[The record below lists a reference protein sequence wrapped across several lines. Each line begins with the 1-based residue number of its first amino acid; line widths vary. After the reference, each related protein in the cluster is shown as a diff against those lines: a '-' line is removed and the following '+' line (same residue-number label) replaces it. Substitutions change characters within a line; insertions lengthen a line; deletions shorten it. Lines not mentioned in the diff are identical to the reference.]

1 MAFRDREQAGQQ
13 LATRVAHLAAD
24 HPVVLGLARGGVP
37 VAREVARALDAE
49 LDVLVARKIGAPQ
62 YPEYALGAVAEGG
75 ALYVRPGALLEAGVD
90 EEALSALVRRE
101 TVELARRVR
110 AYRGGRPLPALEGR
124 TAIVVD
130 DGLATGT
137 TMRAALQ
144 ALRLRRP
151 ARLVLAVPVA
161 PRDTLQRLAAEV
173 DESVCLATP
182 SPFRA
187 VGEHYLRFP
196 QLEDDEVT
204 AALDSAQ
211 AGGAAQPAALR

>member
-13 LATRVAHLAAD
+13 LAGRLAHLAAE

-90 EEALSALVRRE
+90 EAALSALVRRE

-130 DGLATGT
+130 DGVATGAT
-137 TMRAALQ
+137 ARAAARAVREAGASRVLL
-144 ALRLRRP
+144 AAPVIAAASREDLLRDFDE
-151 ARLVLAVPVA
+151 VLAVRFP
-161 PRDTLQRLAAEV
+161 D
-173 DESVCLATP
+173 
-182 SPFRA
+182 PFMA
-187 VGEHYLRFP
+187 VGAWYDRFD
-196 QLEDDEVT
+196 QVTDDEVRDCLRE
-204 AALDSAQ
+204 ARA
-211 AGGAAQPAALR
+211 GAAARR